1 MFSEFLVNLERGAED
16 EWPQIELEDDQRLNV
31 SGEVLHREDL
41 QTLTGRQWLNDK
53 VGFRHNLTVM

>member
-1 MFSEFLVNLERGAED
+1 MNLERGAED